1 MPIKGSEIL
10 VVDPKSPDQEMVR
23 RAAAWINRG
32 GLVVFPTST
41 FYGIGAQALN
51 AHAVDRV
58 FQVKERHKG
67 NPLLV
72 LIASLTDLAPL
83 VRSIPETAAGLIE
96 AFWPGGI
103 TLVFDAAETVPP
115 NLTGYT
121 GKIGVR
127 LASHPVAAAL
137 VKVVSGPITGTSA
150 NLSGEGGCTAV
161 KNLNGKIKD
170 QVDLV
175 LDAGELAGARGS
187 TVVDVTTRPP
197 SILREGVI
205 SSDRIKALF
214 DNAS

>member
-1 MPIKGSEIL
+1 MPIKGSEVL
-10 VVDPKSPDQEMVR
+10 FVDPKSPDQEMVR

-67 NPLLV
+67 KPLLV
-72 LIASLTDLAPL
+72 LIAALTDLAPL
-83 VRSIPETAAGLIE
+83 VQSIPETAAGLID

-103 TLVFDAAETVPP
+103 TLVFDAAEAVPA
-115 NLTGYT
+115 NLTGNT

-127 LASHPVAAAL
+127 LASHPVAASLA
-137 VKVVSGPITGTSA
+137 KVVSGPITGTSA

-161 KNLNGKIKD
+161 RNLNRKIKD

-175 LDAGELAGARGS
+175 LDAGELAGVRGS
-187 TVVDVTTRPP
+187 TVVDVTTTPP
-197 SILREGVI
+197 SIVREGVI
-205 SSDRIKALF
+205 RSDRIKALF

>member
-1 MPIKGSEIL
+1 MPIKGAEIL
-10 VVDPKSPDQEMVR
+10 PIDPKSPDQETIK
-23 RAAAWINRG
+23 RAAAQITRG

-58 FQVKERHKG
+58 FQVKERHRGK
-67 NPLLV
+67 PLLV

-83 VRSIPETAAGLIE
+83 VQSIPETAVGLIQ

-103 TLVFDAAETVPP
+103 TLVFDAADAVPP
-115 NLTGYT
+115 NLTGHT

-137 VKVVSGPITGTSA
+137 VEVVSGPITGTSA
-150 NLSGEGGCTAV
+150 NLSGEGGCIAV
-161 KNLNGKIKD
+161 NGLNGRIKD
-170 QVDLV
+170 QVDLA
-175 LDAGELAGARGS
+175 LDAGRLAGVRGS
-187 TVVDVTTRPP
+187 TVVDVTTTPP
-197 SILREGVI
+197 RILREGVI
-205 SSDRIKALF
+205 SSDRIRGLF

>member
-1 MPIKGSEIL
+1 MPIKSPETL
-10 VVDPKSPDQEMVR
+10 VVDPRSPDQEMVR
-23 RAAAWINRG
+23 RAATWINRG

-51 AHAVDRV
+51 VHAVDRV

-72 LIASLTDLAPL
+72 LIASLDDLSPL
-83 VRSIPETAAGLIE
+83 VQSIPETAEALIK

-103 TLVFDAAETVPP
+103 TLVFDAADTVPE

-127 LASHPVAAAL
+127 LASHPVAGAL

-161 KNLNGKIKD
+161 ADLSRRIND

-175 LDAGELAGARGS
+175 LDAGQLAGVRGS
-187 TVVDVTTRPP
+187 TVVDVTTKSPR
-197 SILREGVI
+197 ILREGVI
-205 SSDRIKALF
+205 RADTIRALF
-214 DNAS
+214 DDAQ

>member
-1 MPIKGSEIL
+1 MKGAQIFS
-10 VVDPKSPDQEMVR
+10 VDPRSPDQEMVR
-23 RAAAWINRG
+23 RAATWINRG

-51 AHAVDRV
+51 VHAVDRV

-72 LIASLTDLAPL
+72 LIASLDELSPL
-83 VRSIPETAAGLIE
+83 VQSIPETAEALIK

-103 TLVFDAAETVPP
+103 TLVFDAEDTVPP

-150 NLSGEGGCTAV
+150 NLSGKGGCTAV
-161 KNLNGKIKD
+161 ADLNGRIKD

-175 LDAGELAGARGS
+175 LDAGQLAGVRGS
-187 TVVDVTTRPP
+187 TVVDVTTKSPR
-197 SILREGVI
+197 ILREGVI
-205 SSDRIKALF
+205 RSDQIRKLL
-214 DNAS
+214 DNRS